1 MLKDFIWGPVG
12 CKRAMHACCFRKISY
27 FCSMHGALSGEA
39 AYAAILRTP
48 QVYYLAFI
56 SGING
61 NSPLPARNI
70 TRH

>member
-12 CKRAMHACCFRKISY
+12 CKRAMHACFFRKTSY
-27 FCSMHGALSGEA
+27 FCSIHGALSA
-39 AYAAILRTP
+39 NTP

-61 NSPLPARNI
+61 KQPPLLAR
-70 TRH
+70 